1 MQRGNGPLFPAA
13 SFFGKEHAMI
23 IAPGFFALLASIA
36 TRVATA
42 VANRRAAQ
50 DLAEWDARALKDI
63 GLTQADVRGALAL
76 PLYEDPTMLLASL
89 TGRNTGAMVG
99 DVHVSSLPKLEMA
112 VYHADKTPVCA

>member
-1 MQRGNGPLFPAA
+1 M
-13 SFFGKEHAMI
+13 M

-63 GLTQADVRGALAL
+63 GLTQADVRGALSL
-76 PLYEDPTMLLASL
+76 PIYEDPTMLLASL
-89 TGRNTGAMVG
+89 TGRHAETMVG
-99 DVHVSSLPKLEMA
+99 DVHVSSLPRVEMA
-112 VYHADKTPVCA
+112 VYHADKAAACA